1 MSEKSKITIILP
13 FKNQEN
19 IIKQTVEKLVII
31 VKNLIQEEK
40 LPQYSSI
47 LLLDNNSKDN
57 SWYEMGKLVA
67 RNPYLVSDKKLMYDT
82 KTSAIIKNNPNCII
96 VDYKNYIKLEQNL
109 DKSNYSISNNFIKDI
124 FKSSI
129 YLVIDELQ

>member
-67 RNPYLVSDKKLMYDT
+67 RNPYLVSAKK
-82 KTSAIIKNNPNCII
+82 IN
-96 VDYKNYIKLEQNL
+96 V
-109 DKSNYSISNNFIKDI
+109 
-124 FKSSI
+124 
-129 YLVIDELQ
+129 